1 VEGLIM
7 LLHASIT
14 EEDKKSK
21 IHLWTGSFVLSA
33 GFFAAMCVLKFFV
46 G

>member
-1 VEGLIM
+1 M

-14 EEDKKSK
+14 EEDKKSR
-21 IHLWTGSFVLSA
+21 IHVWTGRVVLSA
-33 GFFAAMCVLKFFV
+33 GIFAAMLVLRFFT

>member
-1 VEGLIM
+1 M

-14 EEDKKSK
+14 EEDKRSR
-21 IHLWTGSFVLSA
+21 IHLWTGTFVMSA
-33 GFFAAMCVLKFFV
+33 GFFAAMFVVKFFA

>member
-1 VEGLIM
+1 M

-14 EEDKKSK
+14 EEDKKSR
-21 IHLWTGSFVLSA
+21 IHVWTGSLVVCA
-33 GFFAAMCVLKFFV
+33 GFFAAMFVLKFFA

>member
-1 VEGLIM
+1 M

-14 EEDKKSK
+14 EEDKKSR
-21 IHLWTGSFVLSA
+21 IHVWTGTVVMSA
-33 GFFAAMCVLKFFV
+33 GFFAAMLVLKFFA